1 MGVTMADV
9 NDSFPIWRRGTGTRR
24 RESCG
29 FWWAIP
35 RKFSARRYSGGP
47 RRAAETHANRL
58 RGGLCLDEVGS
69 GGPHTTLALREEGG
83 VSNRSDGVILCDPSA
98 NRIGT
103 PEADQRFSCGP
114 GFEKTLVGAAIGS
127 AIIDGNS
134 PGGSRLS
141 RPPAKT
147 KGPDLEGSG
156 LPF

>member
-1 MGVTMADV
+1 
-9 NDSFPIWRRGTGTRR
+9 
-24 RESCG
+24 
-29 FWWAIP
+29 
-35 RKFSARRYSGGP
+35 
-47 RRAAETHANRL
+47 
-58 RGGLCLDEVGS
+58 
-69 GGPHTTLALREEGG
+69 